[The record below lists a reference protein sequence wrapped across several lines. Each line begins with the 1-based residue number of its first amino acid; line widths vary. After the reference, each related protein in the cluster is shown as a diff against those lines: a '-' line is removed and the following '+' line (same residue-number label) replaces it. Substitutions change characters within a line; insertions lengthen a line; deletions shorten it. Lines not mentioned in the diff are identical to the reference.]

1 MAIRAQVRRFSS
13 TGGKNNDEI
22 RLLSRNLKPLD
33 QHFQELIPCLLALPA
48 ENFLLDGEIVI
59 FDSEGR
65 SRFQLLQ
72 SRLGIGTR
80 SHSKEETGPARYL
93 VFDVLSCDGFD
104 LRQVT
109 LSERRRILEALVPQ
123 SELIKKVDV
132 VAQQGESFFRLVEE
146 QGLEG
151 IVAKQAGSYYVSGRS
166 SRWLKIKTSR
176 EQSFVIGGFTAPS
189 RSRKHF
195 GALALGLFDGD
206 RLRFVGKVGGGFNAE
221 TLRTVYHQMNS
232 LQIEKAPFQ
241 EIPREI
247 AGAGC
252 VKPTLVCDVK
262 FNEWTRDWILRAP
275 VFLKLRPELEATEC
289 RFEGGPDGT
298 AAGSDEDDGLE
309 QYDFLSHLDKP
320 FWAREGYTKR
330 DLVDYYHRIAPVLL
344 PYLKDRPL
352 NLERYPN
359 GYQGK
364 SFYQKDAPD
373 FLPDWI
379 DTAVVPSGSKG
390 KANRHVLCNDRRT
403 LVYLA
408 NLACI
413 PLHPWSSR
421 AGSIEFPDFMIVDLD
436 PGEGVPFPAV
446 CQLALTVKE
455 ILGQLSLN
463 SYPKTS
469 GSKGLHVVVPLDSG
483 HDYKS
488 VRRFAEVIARLALH
502 SMGELATIER
512 GVEKRKGKIYIDYL
526 QNGFGK
532 TIVSPYCLRARPGAP
547 VSTPLHWSEVSSS
560 IRPQA
565 FNIRSI
571 FRRLA
576 AKGDPFRPLLTEKQ
590 SLQKALQQLED
601 LFSDG
606 SL

>member
-1 MAIRAQVRRFSS
+1 MDRY
-13 TGGKNNDEI
+13 
-22 RLLSRNLKPLD
+22 
-33 QHFQELIPCLLALPA
+33 FQELLPCLLALPA
-48 ENFLLDGEIVI
+48 DNFLLDGEIVI
-59 FDSEGR
+59 FDSQGR
-65 SRFQLLQ
+65 SRFQSIQ

-80 SHSKEETGPARYL
+80 SRSEEETGPARYL

-132 VAQQGESFFRLVEE
+132 LTKQGESFFQLVAE

-151 IVAKQAGSYYVSGRS
+151 IVAKQAGSRYVSGRS
-166 SRWLKIKTSR
+166 SKWLKIKATR

-189 RSRKHF
+189 KSRKHF
-195 GALALGLFDGD
+195 GALVIGLFDED
-206 RLRFVGKVGGGFNAE
+206 RLRFVGKVGGGFTAE
-221 TLRTVYHQMNS
+221 TLRMVYGQMKS
-232 LQIEKAPFQ
+232 LQMEEAPFP

-247 AGAGC
+247 TDAKW

-275 VFLKLRPELEATEC
+275 VFLKLRPELEATGC
-289 RFEGGPDGT
+289 RFEGAEDNPS
-298 AAGSDEDDGLE
+298 AGRGEDDGLE
-309 QYDFLSHLDKP
+309 QYDFLSNLDKP
-320 FWAREGYTKR
+320 FWASDGYTKR

-352 NLERYPN
+352 NLERYPD
-359 GYQGK
+359 GYEGK

-373 FLPDWI
+373 FLPEWI

-390 KANRHVLCNDRRT
+390 KANRHILCNDRRT

-421 AGSIEFPDFMIVDLD
+421 AGSIEFADFMIIDLD
-436 PGEGVPFPAV
+436 PGQGVPFPAV
-446 CQLALTVKE
+446 CQLALAVKE
-455 ILGQLSLN
+455 ILDQLSLN
-463 SYPKTS
+463 GYPKTS
-469 GSKGLHVVVPLDSG
+469 GSKGLHIVVPLDAG

-488 VRRFAEVIARLALH
+488 VRRFAEVIARLAVH
-502 SMGELATIER
+502 SMGDLATIER
-512 GVEKRKGKIYIDYL
+512 GMEKRKKKIYIDYL

-532 TIVSPYCLRARPGAP
+532 TIVSPYCLRPRPGAP

-571 FRRLA
+571 FRRLSSQ
-576 AKGDPFRPLLTEKQ
+576 GDPYQPLLSEKQ
-590 SLQKALQQLED
+590 SLQSALLQLEE
-601 LFSDG
+601 LFPDG
-606 SL
+606 SP

>member
-1 MAIRAQVRRFSS
+1 MDR
-13 TGGKNNDEI
+13 
-22 RLLSRNLKPLD
+22 
-33 QHFQELIPCLLALPA
+33 HFQELLPYLLALPA
-48 ENFLLDGEIVI
+48 EDFLLDGEIVI
-59 FDSEGR
+59 FDREGR
-65 SRFQLLQ
+65 SRFQSLQ
-72 SRLGIGTR
+72 SRLGLGTR
-80 SHSKEETGPARYL
+80 SHSEEETGPAHYL

-109 LSERRRILEALVPQ
+109 LSERRRILEALVPP

-132 VAQQGESFFRLVEE
+132 LTELGEDFFHLVVK

-151 IVAKQAGSYYVSGRS
+151 IVAKQAGSRYVSGRS
-166 SRWLKIKTSR
+166 SRWLKIKATR
-176 EQSFVIGGFTAPS
+176 ELSFVIGGFTTPAK
-189 RSRKHF
+189 SRKHF
-195 GALALGLFDGD
+195 GALAIGLFDKD

-221 TLRTVYHQMNS
+221 KLRTVYDTVKS
-232 LQIEKAPFQ
+232 LQIEEAPFD
-241 EIPREI
+241 EVPREVV
-247 AGAGC
+247 GATW

-275 VFLKLRPELEATEC
+275 VFLRLRPELEATDY
-289 RFEGGPDGT
+289 RFEGGPEST
-298 AAGSDEDDGLE
+298 AADSREDDGLE
-309 QYDFLSHLDKP
+309 QYDFLSNLDKP

-352 NLERYPN
+352 NLERYPD
-359 GYQGK
+359 GYEGK

-373 FLPDWI
+373 FLPEWI
-379 DTAVVPSGSKG
+379 DTAVVPSGSTG
-390 KANRHVLCNDRRT
+390 KTNRHILCNDRRS

-421 AGSIEFPDFMIVDLD
+421 TGSIEFSDFMIIDLD

-446 CQLALTVKE
+446 CRLALAVKE
-455 ILGQLSLN
+455 ILDQLSLN
-463 SYPKTS
+463 GYPKTS
-469 GSKGLHVVVPLDSG
+469 GSKGLHIVVPLDSG

-488 VRRFAEVIARLALH
+488 VRRFAEVIARLAVH
-502 SMGELATIER
+502 STGDLATIER
-512 GVEKRKGKIYIDYL
+512 GMEKRKGRIYIDYL
-526 QNGFGK
+526 QNGLGK
-532 TIVSPYCLRARPGAP
+532 TIVSPYCLRPGPGAP

-571 FRRLA
+571 FRRLE
-576 AKGDPFRPLLTEKQ
+576 AKGDPYQPLLTEKQ
-590 SLQKALQQLED
+590 SLKNALQQLET

-606 SL
+606 SP

>member
-1 MAIRAQVRRFSS
+1 M
-13 TGGKNNDEI
+13 
-22 RLLSRNLKPLD
+22 
-33 QHFQELIPCLLALPA
+33 
-48 ENFLLDGEIVI
+48 
-59 FDSEGR
+59 
-65 SRFQLLQ
+65 LQ